1 MSIPV
6 ILTIELC
13 GKRFDAIL
21 QFFEFTRDQRQM
33 FQQPFLL
40 GPAILLRQNLGNF
53 EIEFGGVYWPTQIVR
68 ELIQCFFKIGS
79 GHSPSQLK
87 FFKRTT

>member
-6 ILTIELC
+6 ILMIELC
-13 GKRFDAIL
+13 SKRFDAIL
-21 QFFEFTRDQRQM
+21 QFFKFTRDQRQM

-53 EIEFGGVYWPTQIVR
+53 EIEFGGVYRPAQIVR
-68 ELIQCFFKIGS
+68 EFIQCFFEIGS
-79 GHSPSQLK
+79 GHSQSQLE
-87 FFKRTT
+87 FLN